1 MRRLE
6 FVDCDGN
13 VDEQKKVSVDQKH
26 AEAYHDGIL
35 GALMEL
41 AKGKAVKIKD
51 GRSDHELK
59 FRTASLGP
67 VQRCGHCYV
76 RLVLKLFR
84 EENLLTAAPDK
95 LGDCVA
101 KLMEFDEQVH
111 ARFPPTTRG
120 GKKQKSIEI
129 ASYEAAKN
137 IIKKLFDYEKFGAGQ
152 GVKFHKGD
160 PGVAYIEWLCLPDW
174 SAWHYIR
181 ALDVDACAYCNAD
194 AVFALCVS
202 QKVPGKDTTFAEELA
217 EEDNDDGSVKSTQ
230 VDGTHK
236 RSPLDH
242 FYGHSKYPCL
252 GLSLY
257 NLVPACTRCNTNM
270 KGAKEQDA
278 KQHVHPYRES
288 FDDGMHFRA
297 VFEDYASLMLSK
309 DNPEVTLVLKEK
321 YCADKGL
328 PIRAKASAD
337 FFHLEEVYNQTY
349 KHETVDVIRR
359 IIGFPNSYW
368 EDLRERYP
376 GINELVL
383 NRMLVG
389 CSLDRKKINRE
400 RFSKMTCDLYD
411 QLRVST
417 DNIMLEAAL
426 RRANGAGFGMG

>member
-1 MRRLE
+1 MRKME
-6 FVDCDGN
+6 FTDCDGN
-13 VDEQKKVSVDQKH
+13 VDEKKKGSVDQKH
-26 AEAYHDGIL
+26 TDAYHDGIL
-35 GALMEL
+35 GALTEL
-41 AKGKAVKIKD
+41 ANGNAVRIRD
-51 GRSDHELK
+51 GRNQTELK
-59 FRTASLGP
+59 FRKESLNP
-67 VQRCGHCYV
+67 VEGCGLSYV
-76 RLVLKLFR
+76 CLVLELFR

-95 LGDCVA
+95 LGKCVA
-101 KLMEFDEQVH
+101 KLKEFDEQVH
-111 ARFPPTTRG
+111 TRFPPTTRG
-120 GKKQKSIEI
+120 GKPQKSPEI
-129 ASYEAAKN
+129 ASYEAAKDV
-137 IIKKLFDYEKFGAGQ
+137 IGKLFDYEKFGAGQ
-152 GVKFHKGD
+152 GVKFHKSD
-160 PGVAYIEWLCLPDW
+160 QSAAYIEWKHLSDW

-181 ALDVDACAYCNAD
+181 ELDVDACAYCNAE

-202 QKVPGKDTTFAEELA
+202 QKVPGKDTTFAEALA
-217 EEDNDDGSVKSTQ
+217 DGDSDDGDRKIVQ
-230 VDGTHK
+230 CDEMHK

-242 FYGHSKYPCL
+242 FYGYEKYPCL

-270 KGAKEQDA
+270 KGAKEQNA

-309 DNPEVTLVLKEK
+309 DNPNVTLVLKEK
-321 YCADKGL
+321 DCTDEGL
-328 PIRAKASAD
+328 PTRAKASAD

-349 KHETVDVIRR
+349 KHEVVDVIRR